1 MFFFL
6 LNHEIIR
13 RLFCVQTCVDNWG
26 CNVSIIFNI
35 SDILPGLSLSLSSS
49 LTNTHLSLSGLIWK
63 STCSLCCQKLFSH
76 PSQGGVTD
84 WQWGG
89 LTALNL
95 KGVGGQG
102 ASGSTDIC
110 IYGRGD
116 LSLTGGSSGGLY

>member
-1 MFFFL
+1 MKSSEDCSVFKHAWTTGVVMFPSFSTFPT
-6 LNHEIIR
+6 
-13 RLFCVQTCVDNWG
+13 FCQV
-26 CNVSIIFNI
+26 
-35 SDILPGLSLSLSSS
+35 SLSLSSS
-49 LTNTHLSLSGLIWK
+49 LTNTHLSLSGLILK